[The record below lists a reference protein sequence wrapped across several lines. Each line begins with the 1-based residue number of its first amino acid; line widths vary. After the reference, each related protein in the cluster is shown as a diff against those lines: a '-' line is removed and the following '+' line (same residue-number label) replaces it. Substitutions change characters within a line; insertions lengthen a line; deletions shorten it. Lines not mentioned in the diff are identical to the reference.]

1 MTLEEKYNALKQ
13 SHQEVVDMCNDLEMQ
28 IVKHISFINK
38 CSNEI
43 GMLEAKLKAADEVVE
58 SVDSYI
64 SDTVYDRDK
73 FDKLYISLKY
83 YKSIK

>member
-43 GMLEAKLKAADEVVE
+43 RMLEAKLKAADEVVE